1 MDPAS
6 RPNLILIT
14 TNQHRGDC
22 LGCEGHPVLQTPYLD
37 ELAEDGA
44 RFSRAYSA
52 VPSSLPARMAILT
65 GMDQWNHGRLAS
77 GGDDPLLF
85 PATLPGELARSGY
98 QTQAVGK
105 MYFVPERCQYGFHHM
120 LLDEGGRRLSPG
132 FKSDYD
138 RWLETMRREP
148 VGPDDH
154 GLDWNSWVARP
165 SHLPEHLHP
174 TAWATGEAIWFLRQR
189 DTTRPFFLWLSF
201 SRPHP
206 PLDPP
211 AYYFDLYARSPYIPK
226 PVTGEWSVEFNRTVA
241 NVNAPFSHR
250 SERDIHLA
258 RAAYYGNI
266 TFIDHQIGRV
276 LTELLR
282 NHRETWDNTLVLF
295 ASDHGEML
303 GDHHHW
309 RKTYAYEPSV
319 RVPCLMRYPTHWKLP
334 RNQVIQQPVELRDIM
349 PTLLDA
355 AEIPVP
361 KSVDGM
367 SLLALADGKTA
378 GWRDWVMGEHTY
390 SYGWDWNYGMQ
401 YITDGRE
408 KYVWFHA
415 ADRERFFHLDKDPG
429 ERNDLSK
436 DPDSQERIAVWRQRL
451 AEANEL
457 RGDPRGKE
465 GRLVS
470 QGNEA
475 TSLSPNYYK
484 WKRRAIRH
492 QGDLG

>member
-1 MDPAS
+1 M
-6 RPNLILIT
+6 
-14 TNQHRGDC
+14 
-22 LGCEGHPVLQTPYLD
+22 
-37 ELAEDGA
+37 
-44 RFSRAYSA
+44 
-52 VPSSLPARMAILT
+52 
-65 GMDQWNHGRLAS
+65 
-77 GGDDPLLF
+77 
-85 PATLPGELARSGY
+85 
-98 QTQAVGK
+98 
-105 MYFVPERCQYGFHHM
+105 
-120 LLDEGGRRLSPG
+120 
-132 FKSDYD
+132 
-138 RWLETMRREP
+138 
-148 VGPDDH
+148 
-154 GLDWNSWVARP
+154 
-165 SHLPEHLHP
+165 
-174 TAWATGEAIWFLRQR
+174 
-189 DTTRPFFLWLSF
+189 
-201 SRPHP
+201 
-206 PLDPP
+206 
-211 AYYFDLYARSPYIPK
+211 
-226 PVTGEWSVEFNRTVA
+226 
-241 NVNAPFSHR
+241 
-250 SERDIHLA
+250 
-258 RAAYYGNI
+258 
-266 TFIDHQIGRV
+266 

-282 NHRETWDNTLVLF
+282 NHRETWHNTLVLF

-361 KSVDGM
+361 KSADGM

-378 GWRDWVMGEHTY
+378 GWRDWVMGEHTF

-401 YITDGRE
+401 YITDGCE
-408 KYVWFHA
+408 KYIWFHA
-415 ADRERFFHLDKDPG
+415 ADRERFFHLEKDPG

-436 DPDSQERIAVWRQRL
+436 DPGSQERIAIWRQRL

-457 RGDPRGKE
+457 RGDLRGKD
-465 GRLVS
+465 GKLVS